1 LGRIGATIIV
11 ADRGI
16 AISLAGRIARRH
28 GRALA
33 RDARLAGLRVA
44 PAAGRQAVA
53 RRATWVAAHRVVR
66 RRVQVD
72 GPRADALLVDNH
84 RVEAV
89 GLPAAV
95 VSHRAVEV
103 DARLVVEVGAH
114 RVVGAADRVHAR
126 QAGAV
131 VVADKVDG
139 RRAVVKPGNLGT
151 PPRGG

>member
-1 LGRIGATIIV
+1 V

-28 GRALA
+28 GRPLA

-103 DARLVVEVGAH
+103 GAH
-114 RVVGAADRVHAR
+114 RLAGAADRVHAR

>member
-1 LGRIGATIIV
+1 M

-33 RDARLAGLRVA
+33 RDARRAGLRVA
-44 PAAGRQAVA
+44 PAAGRQGVA

-89 GLPAAV
+89 GFRAAV

-103 DARLVVEVGAH
+103 DAH